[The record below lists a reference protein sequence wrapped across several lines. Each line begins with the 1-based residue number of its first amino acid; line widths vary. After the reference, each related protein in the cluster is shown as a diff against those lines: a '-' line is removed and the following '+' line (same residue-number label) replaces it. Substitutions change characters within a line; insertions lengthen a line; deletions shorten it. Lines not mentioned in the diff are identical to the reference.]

1 MMRLRPEPS
10 KSLPA
15 GRAAARRPGALHNDM
30 TCEAALCAIA
40 RSCAADLRQHGSA
53 AARGDADAV
62 HHLRIALTRL
72 RTAIRFF
79 APAFDDTSWRMLS
92 LQASWLSR
100 QSGPARDIDVALERQ
115 RRNGATP
122 PQVKRWHRERNRRYG
137 RLRQS
142 LRSPRYGRFIDA
154 LKKRSNLQAHDQFSA
169 ASFAAER
176 IAQWRRKLLKRGRRL
191 DRLGEKKRHRL
202 RLRAKRFRYA
212 LEWSSPFLTDARA
225 VRREKIRQARAIQ
238 DALGPLNDCFTHQAQ
253 ARTLKIDP
261 LPSMVRLGREK
272 VQARRL
278 KAAARAFGKLARL
291 H

>member
-1 MMRLRPEPS
+1 MLT
-10 KSLPA
+10 
-15 GRAAARRPGALHNDM
+15 GIRASAAPRQLCTRPGWLH
-30 TCEAALCAIA
+30 A
-40 RSCAADLRQHGSA
+40 RPR
-53 AARGDADAV
+53 
-62 HHLRIALTRL
+62 
-72 RTAIRFF
+72 
-79 APAFDDTSWRMLS
+79 P
-92 LQASWLSR
+92 LSR
-100 QSGPARDIDVALERQ
+100 A
-115 RRNGATP
+115 
-122 PQVKRWHRERNRRYG
+122 
-137 RLRQS
+137 
-142 LRSPRYGRFIDA
+142 
-154 LKKRSNLQAHDQFSA
+154 
-169 ASFAAER
+169 AAER

-253 ARTLKIDP
+253 ARNLKIDP